1 MPGPALLN
9 TSADGS
15 KSYWSNIAA
24 QLLGGTFV
32 AVQLM
37 PKHVTMLFGSYCM
50 IASYLQVVRRIPK
63 RVLKQVEALEASEDK
78 ANGVN
83 GHHA

>member
-1 MPGPALLN
+1 M
-9 TSADGS
+9 
-15 KSYWSNIAA
+15 
-24 QLLGGTFV
+24 